1 MTAPTSAYP
10 VAVADLVD
18 DFQKW
23 AAELGTTPSQNAT
36 KARFKVGSDKARA
49 LLATLTAPAPAPAE
63 RITTPAPAAPVV
75 EPVPV
80 AEPAASAPTPEPVP
94 DVPAEPIKAPA
105 SPQTA
110 VDADLGAKIAPAIAE
125 TAAAAPVTVARP
137 KRRIRSWPVFIIGLG
152 AFVGIW
158 SGWVELGKLTGFG
171 PVQPLPGIADD
182 FSLNTAI
189 TLPLGME
196 AYAAYALK
204 VWMTSGIPARARDF
218 ARWST
223 IVALLVGMA
232 GQVAYHLMAA
242 NGITSAPWQI
252 TTAVACLPVI
262 VLGLAATL
270 AHLVANGDETPP
282 NGADL
287 ATTMGARLVTP
298 ARRGGQGDRLASR

>member
-10 VAVADLVD
+10 PAVADLVD
-18 DFQKW
+18 DFRKW
-23 AAELGTTPSQNAT
+23 TAELGTTPSQNAT
-36 KARFKVGSDKARA
+36 KAKFKVGTDKARA
-49 LLATLTAPAPAPAE
+49 LLATLNAPAADERFTVIPAEQPPGEPTAPATEPPPSPV
-63 RITTPAPAAPVV
+63 TAPV
-75 EPVPV
+75 
-80 AEPAASAPTPEPVP
+80 PT
-94 DVPAEPIKAPA
+94 VPAEPITVPA

-110 VDADLGAKIAPAIAE
+110 AGADLGTKIAPAVAE
-125 TAAAAPVTVARP
+125 TAPAAAERI
-137 KRRIRSWPVFIIGLG
+137 KSKKRIRSWPVFVIGLG

-171 PVQPLPGIADD
+171 EVHPLPGIADD

-204 VWMTSGIPARARDF
+204 VWMSTAIPVRARHF

-242 NGITSAPWQI
+242 NGVTAAPWQI

-270 AHLVANGDETPP
+270 AHLVATGGE
-282 NGADL
+282 GVADHN
-287 ATTMGARLVTP
+287 
-298 ARRGGQGDRLASR
+298 